1 MEIKENKAITIYDIA
16 KEAGVSASTVSRVLS
31 NSANV
36 RKEKKDRVLELI
48 EKYHFEPNA
57 LAKGLSDTTSKTI
70 GIIAADVRNPFYSS
84 IYVSCEKAA
93 REAGYKMLL
102 CNSLGEMDLEI
113 SDLSMLKRQKVDA
126 IIHIGGRV
134 DDINTDPKFVAAVN
148 CVTPTIPIVVTGKID
163 NADCYS
169 VVIDAN
175 GASSLLTRHLI
186 QLGHKRIA
194 LIGGRKNVTST
205 YQKYLT
211 YCDILKENKIP
222 FREEYIYNGG
232 YDFETGYKG
241 IKTLLGL
248 KEIPTAVIAINDF
261 SAAGVVRGIMEMGL
275 KIPEDIS
282 VVSYDNTYISEL
294 LVPKLTSIDYDY
306 ENFGKKIVDVAI
318 AGAEGRLV
326 ERHQRVSTKLV
337 VRESSGVCKRP

>member
-1 MEIKENKAITIYDIA
+1 MDIKENKAITIYDIA
-16 KEAGVSASTVSRVLS
+16 KEAGVSASTVSRVLT
-31 NSANV
+31 NNANV
-36 RKEKKDRVLELI
+36 RQEKKERILALI

-84 IYVSCEKAA
+84 VYVACEKAA

-102 CNSLGEMDLEI
+102 CNSLGEMELEI
-113 SDLSMLKRQKVDA
+113 SDLAMLKRQKVDA

-134 DDINTDPKFVAAVN
+134 DDITTDPTFAAAVN
-148 CVTPTIPIVVTGKID
+148 AVTPTIPIVVTGKVD
-163 NADCYS
+163 NAFCYS
-169 VVIDAN
+169 VVIDAHE
-175 GASSLLTRHLI
+175 ASSLLTRHLI

-205 YQKYLT
+205 YQKFLT
-211 YCDILKENKIP
+211 YCDILKENNIP

-261 SAAGVVRGIMEMGL
+261 SAAGVVRGITEMGF

-294 LVPKLTSIDYDY
+294 LVPKLTSIDYNY
-306 ENFGKKIVDVAI
+306 ENFGKQIVAAAI
-318 AGAEGRLV
+318 AGAEGKPI
-326 ERHQRVSTKLV
+326 EKYTRVSTKLV